1 MFKKILTE
9 PLLHFIVISILFFV
23 GYDLLNPVEP
33 DEQVIVV
40 SEGRVAQ
47 LSNSFVSR
55 WNREPL
61 PAELASSIQGFAIG
75 EMYQREAKA
84 LRLDV
89 GDKVIAQRLHKKM
102 TYLLEDLASGTEATD
117 EVLNKYY
124 QENASKY
131 LSSPKYG
138 FKQIFISTDRSAAEL
153 NDLLLVQNKRIK
165 QGLAPEGDGSL
176 LPSEVGEL
184 PKEQLARKFGEM
196 FVSELENLELAQW
209 QGPIKSDFGLHF
221 VLLQAKTP
229 ETTKPFELVRQS
241 VLHNWQYQNNKT
253 YQEQYEQRLL
263 DRYTISVQMPQ
274 PIKEG

>member
-9 PLLHFIVISILFFV
+9 PLLHFTVISILFFV
-23 GYDLLNPVEP
+23 GYDLLNPTEP
-33 DEQVIVV
+33 DEQIIVV

-47 LSNSFVSR
+47 LANSFVTR

-61 PAELASSIQGFAIG
+61 PAELENSIRGFAIA

-84 LRLDV
+84 LRLDI

-102 TYLLEDLASGTEATD
+102 TYLLEDMASATEATD

-124 QENASKY
+124 QDNASKY
-131 LSSPKYG
+131 RSSPKYA
-138 FKQIFISTDRSAAEL
+138 FKQIFISPDRSEAEL
-153 NDLLLVQNKRIK
+153 NNLLLVQNKRIK
-165 QGLAPEGDGSL
+165 QGLVPEGDSSL

-184 PKEQLARKFGEM
+184 PKEQLARKFGDL

-221 VLLQAKTP
+221 VFLQGKTP
-229 ETTKPFELVRQS
+229 EMTKPFELVRQS

-274 PIKEG
+274 SIKEG